1 MSVPSGRENAMLY
14 IKNTRKIHSL
24 KHGFS
29 LIETVIGMALL
40 LIVIVIVYQGFTST
54 IQLSANTAKFEA
66 NGDLQAGLV
75 SHNVAVAPTI
85 APLVTPAAYLHLERI
100 GLFKKNI
107 GIQVYS
113 TPPLNVTDTNFGLEA
128 YREVSTGPNSGS
140 ASTNRTGFWY
150 MGRSLTP

>member
-1 MSVPSGRENAMLY
+1 MLY
-14 IKNTRKIHSL
+14 IKNISKIQSL

-75 SHNVAVAPTI
+75 SSKIAAAPIVASPT
-85 APLVTPAAYLHLERI
+85 PDAYLHLAD
-100 GLFKKNI
+100 GSFSKNI
-107 GIQVYS
+107 GIFVIKAD
-113 TPPLNVTDTNFGLEA
+113 TETNTDYGLEA
-128 YREVSTGPNSGS
+128 YREESAGPNSGS
-140 ASTNRTGFWY
+140 TSTNRTGFWY
-150 MGRSLTP
+150 IGKPL

>member
-1 MSVPSGRENAMLY
+1 MLHLINA
-14 IKNTRKIHSL
+14 KKTNSR

-40 LIVIVIVYQGFTST
+40 LIVIIIVYQGFTST

-75 SHNVAVAPTI
+75 SNKIAAAQIFASPSPT
-85 APLVTPAAYLHLERI
+85 PDAYLHLAGVILPGVTFE
-100 GLFKKNI
+100 KDI
-107 GIQVYS
+107 GIFVIKAN
-113 TPPLNVTDTNFGLEA
+113 TVTNTTFGLEA
-128 YREVSTGPNSGS
+128 YKEVSVGPNSGS

-150 MGRSLTP
+150 IGESVTP

>member
-1 MSVPSGRENAMLY
+1 MLY

-40 LIVIVIVYQGFTST
+40 LIVIIIVYQGFTST

-75 SHNVAVAPTI
+75 SNKIAAAPIVASPT
-85 APLVTPAAYLHLERI
+85 PDAYLHLA
-100 GLFKKNI
+100 GGSFSKDI
-107 GIQVYS
+107 GIFVIKAN
-113 TPPLNVTDTNFGLEA
+113 TVTNTTFGLEA
-128 YREVSTGPNSGS
+128 YKEVSVGPNSGS

-150 MGRSLTP
+150 IGESVTP